1 MTLKVIGAGLG
12 RTGTNSLR
20 IALNMLGV
28 GPCHHM
34 EEVIMNMPVQVPL
47 WQAAVD
53 GNPDWVAIYE
63 GYNSAVDWPT
73 ASFYTALNKAYPD
86 AKFILTVRSP
96 ESWTASFG
104 GTIYKLIEDSAGA
117 PPHMQAWLKMGKAVL
132 SKSGVV
138 LGLDEAG
145 LKKAFTTHN
154 DAVKASIPASHL
166 LVYEAKQGWEPLC
179 KFLGVPVPTEAFP
192 QTNGRE
198 EFWETIKKGAAK

>member
-12 RTGTNSLR
+12 RTGTNSLKL
-20 IALNMLGV
+20 ALNMLGV

-53 GNPDWVAIYE
+53 GHPDWAAIYE

-73 ASFYTALNKAYPD
+73 AAFYGELSKAYPD

-96 ESWTASFG
+96 ESWVASFG
-104 GTIYKLIEDSAGA
+104 GTIYKLMEESAGA

-132 SKSGVV
+132 AKSGVV
-138 LGLDEAG
+138 AGLDEAG
-145 LKKAFTTHN
+145 LKRAFIAHN
-154 DAVKASIPASHL
+154 DAVKAAIPIGRM
-166 LVYEAKQGWEPLC
+166 LVYEVQQGWHPLC
-179 KFLGVPVPTEAFP
+179 KFFGVTIPAEPFP
-192 QTNGRE
+192 KTNGRD

>member
-20 IALNMLGV
+20 LALNILDI

-53 GNPDWVAIYE
+53 GHADWAAIFK
-63 GYNSAVDWPT
+63 GYASAVDWPT
-73 ASFYTALNKAYPD
+73 AAFYNELSKVYPD

-96 ESWTASFG
+96 ESWVASFA
-104 GTIYKLIEDSAGA
+104 GTIYKLVEDSAET

-132 SKSGVV
+132 NKSGIAS
-138 LGLDEAG
+138 GLDETRLTKVFMA
-145 LKKAFTTHN
+145 HN
-154 DAVKASIPASHL
+154 DAVKASIPASRL
-166 LVYEAKQGWEPLC
+166 LVYEVKDGWEPLC
-179 KFLGVPVPTEAFP
+179 KFVGLPVPADAYP
-192 QTNGRE
+192 KTNGRD
-198 EFWETIKKGAAK
+198 EFWETIKKGAGH